1 MLRGSYL
8 VLVQDVVVFEPAAV
22 AEFELVV
29 GSELVVGF
37 EPVVAA
43 AVIFVAVV
51 AIAAVDVAAEILAL
65 VDQSEGEMPVGLAT
79 GTVGLVGCFVAK
91 SDPVVVDDVVA
102 VVVESCK
109 LGMAGWFAFAVVD
122 AFELQV
128 VFAVQ

>member
-79 GTVGLVGCFVAK
+79 GTVGLVGFFVEK
-91 SDPVVVDDVVA
+91 SDPVVVDGVVA
-102 VVVESCK
+102 VVGSCK

>member
-8 VLVQDVVVFEPAAV
+8 VLVQDVVVVFELAAV

-29 GSELVVGF
+29 GSEPAVV
-37 EPVVAA
+37 A

-65 VDQSEGEMPVGLAT
+65 VDPSEGEMPVGLAT

-91 SDPVVVDDVVA
+91 SDPVVVDGVVA
-102 VVVESCK
+102 VVGSCK

-128 VFAVQ
+128 VFVVQ